1 MTVVDIEAHR
11 RIDRLERD
19 TIIVKAN
26 VSLLVRELTD
36 LDPIE
41 DVDDSPAACL
51 PGEEPLLDL
60 DTFERAGQLVATATI
75 PIEERVAE
83 VPPGR

>member
-1 MTVVDIEAHR
+1 MTVVDIEVHR

-41 DVDDSPAACL
+41 DVDD
-51 PGEEPLLDL
+51 E
-60 DTFERAGQLVATATI
+60 
-75 PIEERVAE
+75 
-83 VPPGR
+83 